1 MYLALISIAF
11 LLFLALFFKFF
22 VRVRF
27 IPQDSDLFDII
38 EEFEEEERLIDTNPR
53 DFLSH
58 LTSNTSNTSMVRS
71 RTRTKYSHNISIT
84 QDIYEEL
91 VAQSKK
97 RKITVA
103 EYLKEIIV
111 LPEHKREKILTSKY
125 RYRKNS
131 PNRYYWINEAVKDK
145 IIKPSELND
154 VPSKYKRMTYPQYIR
169 KV

>member
-1 MYLALISIAF
+1 MTLALISLAF

-27 IPQDSDLFDII
+27 IPKNSDLFDII
-38 EEFEEEERLIDTNPR
+38 EEFEEEESLIDTNPR
-53 DFLSH
+53 H
-58 LTSNTSNTSMVRS
+58 LWSGQEPLEVRRRKS
-71 RTRTKYSHNISIT
+71 KYSHNIFIT

-111 LPEHKREKILTSKY
+111 LPEHKREKILISKY